1 MIRDRLHKFPPQTL
15 CILPVDSLPKVWYTL
30 TIKRRKEVF
39 HMTKNYVFEDYDTG
53 EPFIVE
59 AENKVKATKI
69 AKQYFKD
76 PHFQCIFSDWEADTY
91 GYDTY

>member
-1 MIRDRLHKFPPQTL
+1 
-15 CILPVDSLPKVWYTL
+15 
-30 TIKRRKEVF
+30 
-39 HMTKNYVFEDYDTG
+39 MTKNYVFEDYDTG

-59 AENKVKATKI
+59 AENKIKATKI